1 MLGQRIAL
9 FGQPADEGLVRSML
23 QAAGAQVRGYG
34 ALLNE
39 AELRRAELVVVDH
52 LNHAAQNPS
61 DWRILQGICRQKPV
75 LMFSHSEVHRLEALR
90 WGAYFVGEAAR
101 SPADVALLV
110 QRARSRK
117 VAAAVNPAR
126 RLLVGESAA
135 MQAQWRALQRLAD
148 SPSMHVV
155 LRGEPGVGKRTFARA
170 LHLAGKQ
177 EGSFR
182 EVFEPK
188 RLEEQISTSLPGT
201 VYLADLAAFS
211 EASQSKLSRLL
222 RTARPGLRFVGSL
235 RVSGRHVQEA
245 RPGLLDA
252 FGVSLDVPP
261 LRARSE
267 DLPLLT
273 TALLSRASAARGT
286 PAPKL
291 DADTLEVLSHQS
303 WPGNVRQLENLLQR
317 SLLLADEGSLDE
329 SVLSALNSLPKTGY
343 RLPEGG
349 VDLQELERDA
359 LTQALQRAN
368 GNRTRA
374 ASLLR
379 LSRDQVRYRL
389 AKFGDS
395 ETEDRVA

>member
-1 MLGQRIAL
+1 
-9 FGQPADEGLVRSML
+9 ML
-23 QAAGAQVRGYG
+23 QTAGAQVRGYG
-34 ALLNE
+34 PLLDE
-39 AELRRAELVVVDH
+39 PELRRADLVVVDH
-52 LNHAAQNPS
+52 LDHAIQNPS
-61 DWRILQGICRQKPV
+61 DWHLLQGICHQKPV
-75 LMFSHSEVHRLEALR
+75 LIFSRSEAHRLQALR
-90 WGAYFVGEAAR
+90 WGAYFVGDAAR
-101 SPADVALLV
+101 SPADITLLV

-117 VAAAVNPAR
+117 VAAAASPAR

-135 MQAQWRALQRLAD
+135 MHAQWRAVQRLAS
-148 SPSMHVV
+148 SPSMHVL

-182 EVFEPK
+182 EVSEPK

-211 EASQSKLSRLL
+211 EALQSKLSRLL

-235 RVSGRHVQEA
+235 RVSGRHVPDVRA
-245 RPGLLDA
+245 GLLDA
-252 FGVSLDVPP
+252 FGVSLDVAP

-267 DLPLLT
+267 DLPSLT
-273 TALLSRASAARGT
+273 TALLSRASAARGM

-291 DADTLEVLSHQS
+291 DAGTLDVLRHQH
-303 WPGNVRQLENLLQR
+303 WPGNIRQLENLLQR
-317 SLLLADEGSLDE
+317 SLLLADEGSIDE
-329 SVLSALNSLPKTGY
+329 SVLSALQVLPKTGY

-389 AKFGDS
+389 AKFGDCD
-395 ETEDRVA
+395 TEPRVA

>member
-1 MLGQRIAL
+1 L
-9 FGQPADEGLVRSML
+9 D
-23 QAAGAQVRGYG
+23 
-34 ALLNE
+34 
-39 AELRRAELVVVDH
+39 
-52 LNHAAQNPS
+52 HAAQNPS
-61 DWRILQGICRQKPV
+61 DWHVLQGICRQKPV
-75 LMFSHSEVHRLEALR
+75 LIFSYSEAHRLQALR

-110 QRARSRK
+110 QRAGSRRS
-117 VAAAVNPAR
+117 AAVASPAR

-135 MQAQWRALQRLAD
+135 MQAQWRAVQRLAD
-148 SPSMHVV
+148 TPSMHVV

-182 EVFEPK
+182 EVLEPK
-188 RLEEQISTSLPGT
+188 RLEEQIGTSLPGT
-201 VYLADLAAFS
+201 VYLGDLAAFS
-211 EASQSKLSRLL
+211 DASQSKLSRLL
-222 RTARPGLRFVGSL
+222 RGARTGLRFVGSL
-235 RVSGRHVQEA
+235 RASGRHVHEA
-245 RPGLLDA
+245 RAGLLDA
-252 FGVSLDVPP
+252 FGVSLEVPP

-273 TALLSRASAARGT
+273 TALLARASAARGT
-286 PAPKL
+286 SAPKL
-291 DADTLEVLSHQS
+291 DARTLEVLRNQH
-303 WPGNVRQLENLLQR
+303 WPGNVRQLENLLRR
-317 SLLLADEGSLDE
+317 SLLLAAEGSIDE
-329 SVLSALNSLPKTGY
+329 SVLSALEVLPKTGY

-389 AKFGDS
+389 AKFGDA
-395 ETEDRVA
+395 ETDTPSRMAMKARISCALHESPLPAE